1 MPKYNKPAACAIDD
15 GLQTL
20 AFVKVEGWLPMCD
33 FMSGTGVIQQQL
45 SVYFQRL

>member
-1 MPKYNKPAACAIDD
+1 
-15 GLQTL
+15 
-20 AFVKVEGWLPMCD
+20 MCD